1 MACAR
6 AERAQYYD
14 IAHDGLRL
22 APQSARCGGLGGK
35 SLMLTIREDAMAFI
49 PTPNAVRASLEF
61 LFGGQ
66 VVVLTLGWH
75 KATGWDAAGMEDLGD
90 ALVDWM
96 DAALKFH
103 MANDVSLE
111 SINVLDLEDAAGPS
125 INVSAGLPI
134 TGTNAN
140 LPAPNNV
147 AAVVSFLTDLRGRS
161 YRGRNYVPGI
171 PEPSWQDSTA
181 ITTAAAA
188 ALAAAYADLEDVAT
202 ATGAEHVVVS
212 KFHNN
217 APRVAGVATPVTA
230 YRVDTKLDS
239 QRRRLSGRGI

>member
-1 MACAR
+1 
-6 AERAQYYD
+6 
-14 IAHDGLRL
+14 
-22 APQSARCGGLGGK
+22 
-35 SLMLTIREDAMAFI
+35 MAFI

-61 LFGGQ
+61 IFGGQ

-75 KATGWDAAGMEDLGD
+75 KAAGWDAAGMEALGD
-90 ALVDWM
+90 SLVDWF
-96 DAALKFH
+96 DAALKFQ

-125 INVSAGLPI
+125 INISGGLPI
-134 TGTNAN
+134 TGTNN
-140 LPAPNNV
+140 DLPAPNNV
-147 AAVVSFLTDLRGRS
+147 AGVVSFLTDQRGRS

-171 PEPSWQDSTA
+171 PEPSWQDS
-181 ITTAAAA
+181 ISMTTGAAA

-212 KFHNN
+212 KYHDK
-217 APRVAGVATPVTA
+217 APRVAGIATPVTA
-230 YRVDTKLDS
+230 YRVDTKFDS